1 MSLCTPDC
9 FVFLSQ
15 NTLVIS
21 DLGMTLPVR
30 HTVRQSV
37 LGHISPG
44 MVAPNEH
51 YQPIL
56 EVIHPSI
63 HSSIQWRDNEML
75 LLLLLLLL
83 LHIVAALPEPSPQR
97 PRALRSGK
105 TNQPVVSPT
114 SQSPPR
120 ILTQQMIVT
129 PTGDSEASGKSP

>member
-1 MSLCTPDC
+1 
-9 FVFLSQ
+9 
-15 NTLVIS
+15 
-21 DLGMTLPVR
+21 
-30 HTVRQSV
+30 
-37 LGHISPG
+37 

-51 YQPIL
+51 YQPFL

-63 HSSIQWRDNEML
+63 HSSIQWRDNEM
-75 LLLLLLLL
+75 LLLLLL

-120 ILTQQMIVT
+120 ILTQQKIVT
-129 PTGDSEASGKSP
+129 STGDSEASDKSP